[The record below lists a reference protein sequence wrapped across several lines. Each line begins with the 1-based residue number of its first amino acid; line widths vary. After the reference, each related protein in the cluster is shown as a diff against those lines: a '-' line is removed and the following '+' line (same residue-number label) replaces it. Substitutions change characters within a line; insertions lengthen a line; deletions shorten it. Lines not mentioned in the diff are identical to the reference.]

1 MLYINK
7 LDEMKKI
14 KNIRARRKQII
25 NKMEKNLE
33 NLNEKSKNYINDA
46 IKLLDIKCG
55 MENIISIILF
65 GSQSSGIPSKIS
77 DCDLLIILNNSLSK
91 DEIYQLNKY
100 FLALEL
106 KHGFLNQPTGLIDR
120 LFIAFQKATGMFVS
134 HFIVNLKIWK
144 KKKFYKIFNVNKIF
158 SYLLAPRDIVFHN
171 VINTSKI
178 LYKANNIESLTRYF
192 YFSPKAIEMIKSI
205 IMNYLLTVGS
215 ILVMPFSP
223 KSIKYLLES
232 VKWSLRTSNYYIFED
247 SKPLKKITSRF
258 LSFENNTKKR
268 RNTSQY
274 FKTFFELRNDPK
286 YEFGFFFKSLY
297 RILKIH
303 IQGIIYRTIL
313 NA

>member
-1 MLYINK
+1 
-7 LDEMKKI
+7 MKKI

-25 NKMEKNLE
+25 NKIEKNLD
-33 NLNEKSKNYINDA
+33 NLNKKSENYIKDA

-55 MENIISIILF
+55 MEEIISIILF
-65 GSQSSGIPSKIS
+65 GSQSSGIPSNIS
-77 DCDLLIILNNSLSK
+77 DCDLLIILNNSLSE
-91 DEIYQLNKY
+91 DEINQLNKY

-134 HFIVNLKIWK
+134 HFIVNFKSWK
-144 KKKFYKIFNVNKIF
+144 KKKFYKIFNINKIF

-171 VINTSKI
+171 VINTSKV

-205 IMNYLLTVGS
+205 IMNYFLTVGA
-215 ILVMPFSP
+215 ILFMPFNP
-223 KSIKYLLES
+223 KSIRYLLES

-258 LSFENNTKKR
+258 LSFENNIEKKGKI
-268 RNTSQY
+268 SQY
-274 FKTFFELRNDPK
+274 FKTFIKLRNDPK
-286 YEFGFFFKSLY
+286 YDFGFFFKSLY

-303 IQGIIYRTIL
+303 IQGIIFRKML